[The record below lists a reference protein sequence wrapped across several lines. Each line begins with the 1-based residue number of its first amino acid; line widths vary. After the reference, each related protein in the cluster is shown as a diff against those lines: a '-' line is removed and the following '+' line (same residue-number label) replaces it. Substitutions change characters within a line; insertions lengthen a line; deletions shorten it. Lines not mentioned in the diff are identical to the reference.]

1 MIGVGTV
8 YELTD
13 IEGNRYGIFNSYAAA
28 EAEMYALCARHK
40 MRTSYFTIEELDV
53 YGRNA

>member
-53 YGRNA
+53 YGRSA